1 MALTKNNKQEII
13 GKFRINEKDSG
24 SPEVQVAVIT
34 TRIAELTEHL
44 NEHKKDY
51 ATRRGL
57 IKMVGRR
64 RKLLRYLNKHSL
76 ERYTGLIEALGLTRE
91 DAKVR
96 KAA

>member
-1 MALTKNNKQEII
+1 MALTKDNKQEII
-13 GKFRINEKDSG
+13 GKFRVNEADSG
-24 SPEVQVAVIT
+24 SPEVQIALLTARIT
-34 TRIAELTEHL
+34 ELTEHL
-44 NEHKKDY
+44 NEHKKDFS
-51 ATRRGL
+51 TRRGL

-96 KAA
+96 KSA

>member
-1 MALTKNNKQEII
+1 MALTKSNKQEII
-13 GKFRINEKDSG
+13 SKFKINEKDSG
-24 SPEVQVAVIT
+24 SPEVQVAILT
-34 TRIAELTEHL
+34 ERINELTEHL
-44 NEHKKDY
+44 KEHKKDY

-76 ERYTGLIEALGLTRE
+76 ERYTGLIAELGLTRE

-96 KAA
+96 KSA